1 MAGIYGKSNIIAHV
15 TAMAL
20 PYWKLYYDKQSK
32 ESGNCIGSANFSIEN
47 LGMVDSTNDL
57 QRLLDRLTPGAY
69 LLTAYEKPDGRK
81 GGVNTPIEI
90 EANPLLQ
97 GGNAAVSGVAGPQE
111 AYVEGIGMVGVHN
124 IGEAIDAKIAAMF
137 KKKEE
142 EERWKKLEEENA
154 RLKKELQESEGG
166 INRGLMAVGS
176 VLYGTM
182 SKTEAG
188 KEFIG
193 LVKDVLVQSKGV
205 RATSAA
211 NADQGSQEQPADTSQ
226 EERVI
231 AAIGS
236 LSENNAGVADDLELL
251 AKLKKHD
258 PSMYAEGVDF
268 IKSMVPEN

>member
-20 PYWKLYYDKQSK
+20 PYWKLYYDRQSK
-32 ESGNCIGSANFSIEN
+32 ESGNCIGSANFAIDN
-47 LGMVDSTNDL
+47 LGMVDSTSDL

-97 GGNAAVSGVAGPQE
+97 GNNAAVSGTGGPQE
-111 AYVEGIGMVGVHN
+111 AYVDGIGMVSINN
-124 IGEAIDAKIAAMF
+124 IGTAIDAKIAAIF
-137 KKKEE
+137 KEKEKEE
-142 EERWKKLEEENA
+142 QWKKLEEENA

-182 SKTEAG
+182 IKTEAG

-205 RATSAA
+205 RAASTA

-236 LSENNAGVADDLELL
+236 LSEDNATVAEDLELL
-251 AKLKKHD
+251 VKLKKHD
-258 PSMYAEGVDF
+258 PATYAEGVDF
-268 IKSMVPEN
+268 IKSMVPE